1 MGSGIHRLTLLFS
14 QIEDKDFKD
23 GELKQGSNVRPNR
36 IFTKEKLSN
45 REPSLLLFIGGRP
58 YRK

>member
-1 MGSGIHRLTLLFS
+1 MSNVDRLTPLFS

-45 REPSLLLFIGGRP
+45 REPSPLLFPFIILI
-58 YRK
+58 